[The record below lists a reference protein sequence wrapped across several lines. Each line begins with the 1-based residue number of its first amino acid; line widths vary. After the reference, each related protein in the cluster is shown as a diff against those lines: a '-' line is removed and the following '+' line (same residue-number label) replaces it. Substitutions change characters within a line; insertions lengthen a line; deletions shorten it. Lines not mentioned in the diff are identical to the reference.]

1 MPGIRGVGSE
11 QRVLYHH
18 ATIWP
23 LALTTLGSYKSSVT
37 LQIGGL
43 PLMSPFNLSRAPEAF
58 RMAKEATEQALD
70 RALDCRGGADA
81 EAGAGGQLG
90 GAQRM
95 HVRARL

>member
-1 MPGIRGVGSE
+1 
-11 QRVLYHH
+11 
-18 ATIWP
+18 
-23 LALTTLGSYKSSVT
+23 
-37 LQIGGL
+37 
-43 PLMSPFNLSRAPEAF
+43 
-58 RMAKEATEQALD
+58 MAKEATEQALD

>member
-1 MPGIRGVGSE
+1 MPGIRGVGTE

-23 LALTTLGSYKSSVT
+23 LALTTLGSYQNSVT

-43 PLMSPFNLSRAPEAF
+43 PLMTPLNIGRGPEAF

-70 RALDCRGGADA
+70 RGLDRPSGDA
-81 EAGAGGQLG
+81 EAGVGQLG
-90 GAQRM
+90 GTRLR
-95 HVRARL
+95 VRARL